1 MAPTPAYRDGLSV
14 DNADLPTIICLHG
27 GGTNSTIFNI
37 QSVRIQRALRDSF
50 HFIFP
55 DGPFPYGPGP
65 DVLPF
70 FEGCEP
76 FLGWTNRG
84 DAGPMPDE
92 SIQVIKKAIAE
103 RQNISD
109 VVGIM
114 GFSQGARTAAG
125 LLYEQQL
132 RDKGGEGEGLGVDFK
147 FGVLCMGTSPPLT
160 DKLSE
165 NELIAVPSIHVVGTS
180 DPWAFSSRELYEG
193 FFDKKTSK
201 KIELDLGH
209 RLPSVEEDTYK
220 IVHEIRR
227 LYRETS

>member
-1 MAPTPAYRDGLSV
+1 MAPKPAYKDGLSV

-27 GGTNSTIFNI
+27 AGTNAAIFNI
-37 QSVRIQRALRDSF
+37 QSIRIQRALRDSF
-50 HFIFP
+50 HFIFLQ
-55 DGPFPYGPGP
+55 GPFPY
-65 DVLPF
+65 
-70 FEGCEP
+70 ERAR
-76 FLGWTNRG
+76 TG

-92 SIQVIKKAIAE
+92 SLQVIKKAIAE
-103 RQNISD
+103 RQRISD

-160 DKLSE
+160 DKLLQ
-165 NELIAVPSIHVVGTS
+165 NELITVPSIHVVGTS

-209 RLPSVEEDTYK
+209 RLPVVEEDTYK
-220 IVHEIRR
+220 IVHAIQR
-227 LYRETS
+227 LFRETS

>member
-1 MAPTPAYRDGLSV
+1 MAPKPAYRDGLNV
-14 DNADLPTIICLHG
+14 DNSDLPTIICLHG
-27 GGTNSTIFNI
+27 GGTNSDIFNI
-37 QSVRIQRALRDSF
+37 QSIRIQRALRDTF

-55 DGPFPYGPGP
+55 DGPGPHGPGP
-65 DVLPF
+65 DVLPV

-76 FLGWTNRG
+76 FLGWANGG
-84 DAGPMPDE
+84 DAGPIPDE
-92 SIQVIKKAIAE
+92 TIQIIKKAIKE
-103 RQNISD
+103 RQRISD
-109 VVGIM
+109 IVGVM

-165 NELIAVPSIHVVGTS
+165 NELIAIPSIHVVGTS
-180 DPWAFSSRELYEG
+180 DPWAYSTRELYEG

-201 KIELDLGH
+201 KIELDVGH
-209 RLPSVEEDTYK
+209 RLPSVQEDTDK
-220 IVHEIRR
+220 IVNEMRR